1 MEKVKTF
8 FTKPKNIYLSVLL
21 MFTVVMGLASVSFS
35 YYVDEST
42 NDTKLV
48 ELKVIDNRISSDNL
62 IDGKVT
68 LGANEAKDIELYV
81 ISNNDFDTLYKLYY
95 LVDNQ
100 YVDVVLNIDINDVI
114 GAKDVHK
121 VLLSV
126 ENYSDEE
133 VKVTIGIDSSYVGSE
148 IKLSGI
154 EITKE

>member
-1 MEKVKTF
+1 MEKVKAF

-62 IDGKVT
+62 VDGKVT

-95 LVDNQ
+95 LVDNE
-100 YVDVVLNIDINDVI
+100 YVDVVLNSDINDVI

-126 ENYSDEE
+126 ENYSDKE
-133 VKVTIGIDSSYVGSE
+133 VEVIIGIDSGYVGSE
-148 IKLSGI
+148 IKLSGV

>member
-48 ELKVIDNRISSDNL
+48 ELKVIDNRISSDSL
-62 IDGKVT
+62 VDGKVT

-81 ISNNDFDTLYKLYY
+81 ISNNDFDTVYKLYY

-100 YVDVVLNIDINDVI
+100 YVDVVLNSDINDVI

-148 IKLSGI
+148 IKLSGT